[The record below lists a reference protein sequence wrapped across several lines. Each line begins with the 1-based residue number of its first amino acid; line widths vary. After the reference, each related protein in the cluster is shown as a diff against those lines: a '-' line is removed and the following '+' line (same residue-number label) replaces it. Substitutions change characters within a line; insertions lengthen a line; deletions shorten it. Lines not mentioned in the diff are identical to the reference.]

1 MIRELP
7 LNLEKLRR
15 RLKHSFSDP
24 TLLEMALTH
33 RSHSAGNNERLEFLG
48 DSILNFCIA
57 ESLFHRFDSAPE
69 GDLSRVR
76 AALVKGETLA
86 AIARELELGE
96 CLRLGEGEL
105 KSGGFRRDSI
115 LADAVE
121 AIIGAIYLD
130 AGMDAARQEILA
142 LYQARL
148 DKVSVAKTGKDP
160 KTQLQ
165 EFLQSRGKP
174 LPKYK
179 VISISGEAH
188 AQEFTVSCAVVLS
201 DKITTAAAT
210 NRRAA
215 EKLAAEKMLIELQV
229 D

>member
-1 MIRELP
+1 MNP
-7 LNLEKLRR
+7 LDLDRLCR
-15 RLKHSFSDP
+15 RLKHQFNNP
-24 TLLEMALTH
+24 QLLEMALTH
-33 RSHSAGNNERLEFLG
+33 RSCGAQNNERLEFLG

-57 ESLFHRFDSAPE
+57 ESLFHKFASAPE
-69 GDLSRVR
+69 GDLSRLR

-86 AIARELELGE
+86 VIARELDLGE
-96 CLRLGEGEL
+96 NLRLGEGEL

-121 AIIGAIYLD
+121 AIIGAIFLD
-130 AGMDAARQEILA
+130 AGMEAARAEIQA
-142 LYQARL
+142 LYEERL
-148 DKVSVAKTGKDP
+148 EQVSLTKTGKDP

-174 LPKYK
+174 LPTYK

-188 AQEFTVSCAVVLS
+188 AQEFTVSCSVVLS
-201 DKITTAAAT
+201 KTRTTAAGSS
-210 NRRAA
+210 RRAA
-215 EKLAAEKMLIELQV
+215 EKLSAEKMLLHLQV